1 MRVLIVEDDPMIGQ
15 ALLVGLRESGYA
27 ADWVR
32 DGGAAEL
39 ALSHGVYDLAL
50 LDLGLPRKDGLEV
63 LKTLRR
69 ARIDLPV
76 LVISARESLA
86 ERVLGLDAGADDYLT
101 KPFDLDEVLAR
112 MRAVLRRHAG
122 RGSAEIL
129 YGALMLDPVNRV
141 VRFRGEEVAL
151 STREFALLEAL
162 MKHPGALVPR
172 ERLADAVYGWDAEV
186 ESNALEVH
194 LHHLRHKLCPELII
208 NVRGVGYRL
217 VPIC

>member
-1 MRVLIVEDDPMIGQ
+1 MRVLIVEDDPMIGR
-15 ALLVGLRESGYA
+15 ALATGLEESGYA

-32 DGGAAEL
+32 DGTAAEL
-39 ALSHGVYDLAL
+39 ALKQESYDLAL

-69 ARIDLPV
+69 ANVQVPIV
-76 LVISARESLA
+76 VISARDSLID
-86 ERVLGLDAGADDYLT
+86 RITGLDSGADDYLT

-122 RGSAEIL
+122 RGTPEVT
-129 YGALMLDPVNRV
+129 YGALTLDPVNRV
-141 VRFRGEEVAL
+141 VQFRGAEVAL

-162 MKHPGALVPR
+162 MRHPGELVTR
-172 ERLADAVYGWDAEV
+172 EKLLDCVYGWGAEL
-186 ESNALEVH
+186 ESNAIEVH
-194 LHHLRHKLCPELII
+194 LHHLRRKLSPELIL

-217 VPIC
+217 VPVD

>member
-1 MRVLIVEDDPMIGQ
+1 MIGQ
-15 ALLVGLRESGYA
+15 ALLAGLRESGYA

-32 DGGAAEL
+32 DGAAAEV
-39 ALSHGVYDLAL
+39 ALGHGVYDLAL
-50 LDLGLPRKDGLEV
+50 LDLGLPRKDGIEV

-69 ARIDLPV
+69 ARVELPV

-86 ERVLGLDAGADDYLT
+86 ERVLGLNAGADDYLT

-112 MRAVLRRHAG
+112 MRAVLRRHGG
-122 RGSAEIL
+122 RGSPEIV
-129 YGALMLDPVNRV
+129 YGALTLDPVNRV
-141 VRFRGEEVAL
+141 VRFRGEEVGL

-162 MKHPGALVPR
+162 MKHPGSLVPR
-172 ERLADAVYGWDAEV
+172 ERLVDAVYGWEAEV

-194 LHHLRHKLCPELII
+194 LHHLRRKLCPELIL

-217 VPIC
+217 VPTR

>member
-1 MRVLIVEDDPMIGQ
+1 MRVLIVEDDPMIGR
-15 ALLVGLRESGYA
+15 ALATGLEESGYA

-32 DGGAAEL
+32 DGAAAEL
-39 ALSHGVYDLAL
+39 ALAQGEYDLAL

-69 ARIDLPV
+69 ARVQVPV

-86 ERVLGLDAGADDYLT
+86 DRIAGLDSGADDYLV

-112 MRAVLRRHAG
+112 MRAVFRRHAG
-122 RGSAEIL
+122 RGTPEVS
-129 YGALMLDPVNRV
+129 YGALTLDPANRE
-141 VRFRGEEVAL
+141 VRFRGRPVSL

-162 MKHPGALVPR
+162 MRNPGALVPR
-172 ERLADAVYGWDAEV
+172 EKLLDTVYGWGSEV
-186 ESNALEVH
+186 ESNAIEVH
-194 LHHLRHKLCPELII
+194 LHHLRRKLCAELIL

-217 VPIC
+217 VPVD

>member
-15 ALLVGLRESGYA
+15 ALVAGLQESGYVT
-27 ADWVR
+27 DWVR
-32 DGGAAEL
+32 DGAAAEL

-69 ARIDLPV
+69 AKVDLPV

-86 ERVLGLDAGADDYLT
+86 ERIRGLDTGADDYLI

-122 RGSAEIL
+122 RGSPEVT
-129 YGALMLDPVNRV
+129 YGALTLDPVTRLV
-141 VRFRGEEVAL
+141 QFRGAEIVL
-151 STREFALLEAL
+151 SPREFMLLEAL
-162 MKHPGALVPR
+162 MKNPGALVPR
-172 ERLADAVYGWDAEV
+172 ERLVDAVYGWDAEV
-186 ESNALEVH
+186 ESNAIEVH
-194 LHHLRHKLCPELII
+194 LHHLRRKLCPELIL
-208 NVRGVGYRL
+208 NVRGVGYRV
-217 VPIC
+217 VPVH